1 MGVELTSTLD
11 ETTLVIAG
19 PVGAVVVS
27 PSGTAGVELTS
38 TLDETTLVTSGP
50 VGAVVVSTP
59 GTVSVELTPTLD
71 ETTLVIVGPV
81 SEGAG
86 VLPAATELGRL
97 EVEVKVTVDTVLDV
111 VTKVDEPEVIV
122 AVTGQVVSVT

>member
-1 MGVELTSTLD
+1 MVVAPSGVVGVEIAPVLD
-11 ETTLVIAG
+11 KTTLVIAG
-19 PVGAVVVS
+19 PVGVVI
-27 PSGTAGVELTS
+27 
-38 TLDETTLVTSGP
+38 
-50 VGAVVVSTP
+50 GAT
-59 GTVSVELTPTLD
+59 
-71 ETTLVIVGPV
+71 PV